1 MLNELFKFEYYEYE
15 DISAVHKQNPIFRLA
30 LWPMEQSEKWIQGV
44 MFFGQMSEKQWN
56 SYDADT
62 EGNLL
67 VKAVD
72 GKFYKY
78 TDLSLDQISPDALSV
93 DQVNQIVFDV
103 KKQQGFGYSPLDQRR
118 LSMYSWGRALGQFKK
133 YFFTMTR
140 ERFGDANIDMYGN
153 ADIGT
158 YRAAFDFTK
167 EMYEGKKSLKDFEK
181 LPKYRKDA
189 IIRYV
194 RGVALTMAAMLAYGL
209 SSDDDDSV
217 VSQNINRA
225 AHARIQEQNVFF
237 NPERLKFMAVPP
249 SVNFVGDR
257 IGL

>member
-1 MLNELFKFEYYEYE
+1 
-15 DISAVHKQNPIFRLA
+15 
-30 LWPMEQSEKWIQGV
+30 
-44 MFFGQMSEKQWN
+44 
-56 SYDADT
+56 
-62 EGNLL
+62 
-67 VKAVD
+67 
-72 GKFYKY
+72 
-78 TDLSLDQISPDALSV
+78 
-93 DQVNQIVFDV
+93 
-103 KKQQGFGYSPLDQRR
+103 
-118 LSMYSWGRALGQFKK
+118 
-133 YFFTMTR
+133 MTR

-257 IGL
+257 LGL